1 MSPRTVLALR
11 AAVLALAL
19 GLRLPE
25 LLTGLPYTSYVDEGY
40 ILHPA
45 AHLIAART
53 WDPGAYYY
61 PSLPLYA
68 IAGAATLEA
77 PFYAAVHGR
86 SLREDLAPDPPRF
99 YDLIEPVD
107 LIVLGRLMTL
117 LVGLGVVV
125 LTGLLARRLA
135 GEGAGLFAALLAA
148 LVPALLIRGAITT
161 VDPWAALFVV
171 AALFFAEGAARS
183 GPPWRDALLAGAMT
197 GCALTSKYPHA
208 LVALAVVATLLRIEG
223 DWRRKARA
231 VGLAGTAGVLAAL
244 VTMPAL
250 VLRSGEVLAALRH
263 TSVGYAAAPGGGF
276 WGQAVGQ
283 AALDRLYQGPEL
295 GLPFV
300 VCAVLGG
307 LAAARDR
314 RFAGT
319 VLAWGLYAG
328 ALGLLLSSY
337 PIRPFRNL
345 VPLVPLGCVLA
356 ALLLVEVGERLRR
369 PGWVGAVAALGA
381 LALLLPGGATSARAH
396 AREVDTRSRAIDWL
410 AAHSSPDDVVLVSA
424 ELAIPRAELFRLPGT
439 ALELDLRHARA
450 HLRRLG
456 DADFVVTG
464 EFDLTPDLP
473 DLLTTGRT
481 KAPYTQVAR
490 FGRRHGSLWLGNRR
504 AVLVFRRVETPAAGV
519 IDRD

>member
-1 MSPRTVLALR
+1 MSPRLALALW

-25 LLTGLPYTSYVDEGY
+25 LLTALPYTSYVDEGY
-40 ILHPA
+40 ILHPV

-68 IAGAATLEA
+68 IAGAVTLEA

-86 SLREDLAPDPPRF
+86 PLREDLAPDPPRL

-148 LVPALLIRGAITT
+148 LVPALSIRGAIAT

-183 GPPWRDALLAGAMT
+183 GRPWRDALLAGAMT

-231 VGLAGTAGVLAAL
+231 IGLAGAAGVLAAL
-244 VTMPAL
+244 ITMPAL
-250 VLRSGEVLAALRH
+250 ALRSAEVLAALRH
-263 TSVGYAAAPGGGF
+263 TSTGYAAAADDGF
-276 WGQAVGQ
+276 WGQAVEL
-283 AALDRLYQGPEL
+283 AALDQIYRGPEL

-300 VCAVLGG
+300 VCAILGG

-319 VLAWGLYAG
+319 VLAWSLYAG

-337 PIRPFRNL
+337 PVRPFRNL
-345 VPLVPLGCVLA
+345 VPLVPLACVLA

-369 PGWVGAVAALGA
+369 PGWAGAVASLGA
-381 LALLLPGGATSARAH
+381 LALLLPGGAVSAHAH
-396 AREVDTRSRAIDWL
+396 AREVDTRSQAIDWL
-410 AAHSSPDDVVLVSA
+410 AAHSGADDAVLVSA
-424 ELAIPRAELFRLPGT
+424 ELAIPRAELARLPGT
-439 ALELDLRHARA
+439 ALELDLWHARA
-450 HLRRLG
+450 RLRRLG

-464 EFDLTPDLP
+464 KFGVQPDLP
-473 DLLTTGRT
+473 ALLAAGKA
-481 KAPYTQVAR
+481 KAPYAQVAR
-490 FGRRHGSLWLGNRR
+490 FGNRRGKDGWRTNQR
-504 AVLVFRRVETPAAGV
+504 AVLVFHRVDDAGGPP
-519 IDRD
+519 